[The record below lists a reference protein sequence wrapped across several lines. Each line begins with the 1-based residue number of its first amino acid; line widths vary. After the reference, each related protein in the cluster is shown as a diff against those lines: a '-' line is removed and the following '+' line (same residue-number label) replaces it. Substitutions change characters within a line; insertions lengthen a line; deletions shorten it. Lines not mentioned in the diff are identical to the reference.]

1 LRTQKSITAAI
12 VTSEMIVGIVDRRM
26 DIEQGILK

>member
-1 LRTQKSITAAI
+1 LGTQKSIAAAI